1 VICFAAMPPLDDA
14 LDAIVH
20 GDLETLRALLERH
33 PDVVH
38 AGDGGCMWTALY
50 HTVED
55 RGRRRVAEMLFDR
68 GHPVDLCFAAGLGKL
83 AVVKSFFRDDGTL
96 APGADRL
103 YRHHRQNAPRAS
115 DREIVQDALL
125 FACVNGHRETAAY
138 LLAQGA
144 DVDAARPWGAE
155 LPTPL
160 HGAARAGWLDVAEL
174 LVEHGADVTIR
185 DPHHGS
191 TPIGWAAHSGRDDVL
206 EYLLLDES
214 SVDLLDA
221 FELGEVELFAKL
233 LGDGDPDAD
242 LGPGGRG
249 VLLRAAAFRGHV
261 EMVEL
266 LLERG
271 ADPTLA
277 NPDGKRA
284 LDWAREHG
292 HDEVAR
298 LLEDR

>member
-1 VICFAAMPPLDDA
+1 MPPFDDA
-14 LDAIVH
+14 LEAMDR
-20 GDLETLRALLERH
+20 GDLETLRALLDRH

-38 AGDGGCMWTALY
+38 GGDGGLMWSALY
-50 HTVED
+50 HTVEN
-55 RGRRRVAEMLFDR
+55 RGQRDVAEMLYDR

-83 AVVKSFFRDDGTL
+83 DVVRSYFTDDGTL
-96 APGADRL
+96 VPGADRL
-103 YRHHRQNAPRAS
+103 YRHHRRSGPQAS

-125 FACVNGHRETAAY
+125 FACVTGRAETAEY
-138 LLAQGA
+138 LLREQGA
-144 DVDAARPWGAE
+144 DVDGARPWGAE

-160 HGAARAGWLDVAEL
+160 HAAAWAGWRHVAEL
-174 LVEHGADVTIR
+174 LLARGADVTIR
-185 DPHHGS
+185 DARHGS
-191 TPIGWAAHSGRDDVL
+191 TPIGWAAFCGRDDVL
-206 EYLLLDES
+206 EFFLLDES

-249 VLLRAAAFRGHV
+249 VLLRAAAFRGHA
-261 EMVEL
+261 ELVEL

-277 NPDGKRA
+277 NPDGKTA

-292 HDEVAR
+292 HHEVVE
-298 LLEDR
+298 LLESVRGSR